1 MIDKTYISQ
10 ICNQIFH
17 LDEKLYFQKF
27 KFSKCEQEPQ
37 ANSRC
42 AVHDPAISAT
52 NYKQWSFSTKSIDTN
67 STTKHLNRHFVKSIS
82 LDTVRF
88 LKSEV
93 LVGLIYRKQR

>member
-37 ANSRC
+37 ANSKC

-52 NYKQWSFSTKSIDTN
+52 NYKQ
-67 STTKHLNRHFVKSIS
+67 
-82 LDTVRF
+82 
-88 LKSEV
+88 
-93 LVGLIYRKQR
+93 